1 VRVTAIPLL
10 VVADVIQRVS
20 SIRTRVTGCGM
31 VAAWPDLS
39 SMWSQISYG
48 QARLM
53 LIFLF
58 GCLHIFLFSCLRSG
72 RIKMCLV
79 VCINTKIK

>member
-1 VRVTAIPLL
+1 MRVTAIPLL

-31 VAAWPDLS
+31 VVAWPDLS
-39 SMWSQISYG
+39 SMWSQISYI

-53 LIFLF
+53 LIFMF
-58 GCLHIFLFSCLRSG
+58 GCLRSG
-72 RIKMCLV
+72 RIKICVWLYASIPRSNKV
-79 VCINTKIK
+79 NK